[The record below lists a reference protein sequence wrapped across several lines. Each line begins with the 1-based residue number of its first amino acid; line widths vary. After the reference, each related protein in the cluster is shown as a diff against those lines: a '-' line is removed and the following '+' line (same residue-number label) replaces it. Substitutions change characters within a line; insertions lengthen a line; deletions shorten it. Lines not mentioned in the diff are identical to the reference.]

1 MLTKSLGGLEEQA
14 GSPGKTPR
22 LHSKTDLS
30 QSRKWGIKKLPLE
43 LLHSGISTQCPASQ
57 HYDPSH

>member
-14 GSPGKTPR
+14 GSPGETHR
-22 LHSKTDLS
+22 LHSKTGLS
-30 QSRKWGIKKLPLE
+30 QSRWGIKKLPLE

-57 HYDPSH
+57 HYDPCH